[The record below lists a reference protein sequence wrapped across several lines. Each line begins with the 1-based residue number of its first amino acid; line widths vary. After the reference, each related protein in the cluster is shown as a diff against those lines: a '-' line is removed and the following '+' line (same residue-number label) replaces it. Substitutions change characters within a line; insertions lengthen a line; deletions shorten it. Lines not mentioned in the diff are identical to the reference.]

1 LSGYTETEVADTMS
15 KQASVYKYITIVA
28 TLTSAV
34 FIFFDW
40 FRLSIPIL
48 DTFLESGTIQI
59 SYMTLPSLVEK
70 NALGL
75 IVRMG
80 GKTTAATTLILCAL
94 LKYLCVLSAGI
105 GICGVWKMCIKERIS
120 KMVFVS
126 QIIAIA
132 LQFVAFIVII
142 IINVFISMYAP
153 GIAETMNV
161 SPELIDFN
169 FIPTFWV
176 IIATVSAIVSLV
188 FSQKYISALEFYE

>member
-1 LSGYTETEVADTMS
+1 MS

-28 TLTSAV
+28 TILSAV

-40 FRLSIPIL
+40 FRLSVPIL

-59 SYMTLPSLVEK
+59 SYMTLPALVED
-70 NALGL
+70 NALAL

-80 GKTTAATTLILCAL
+80 GKATAATTLILCAV

-105 GICGVWKMCIKERIS
+105 GICGIWKVCIKGRIS

-126 QIIAIA
+126 QIIALA
-132 LQFVAFIVII
+132 LQLVAFIVII

-153 GIAETMNV
+153 GIAQSMNV

-169 FIPTFWV
+169 FIPTLWV
-176 IIATVSAIVSLV
+176 IIATLSAIVSLI
-188 FSQKYISALEFYE
+188 FSQKYIGELEFYE